1 MREFTHVS
9 QLACALR
16 RILPRGRRV
25 LIGVDGVD
33 GSGKTPLAFGL
44 AERIPAKVVSLDQ
57 FLNRNR
63 GSYVQHL
70 RREQLR
76 KAIFSHQGVI
86 IVEGVC
92 LRSVLR
98 RLRCRAFRHV
108 YVKALSQYGLWS
120 HEQECELQEPV
131 EVFLE
136 REREDLRVMDDFL
149 SSGNGGKSGP
159 ADLCAFREEVIRYH
173 ASELPQR
180 RAHFVFLRRPVM
192 PNNALQRT
200 RRKRRSAEFGR

>member
-1 MREFTHVS
+1 MREFLHVS
-9 QLACALR
+9 RLARALR
-16 RILPRGRRV
+16 RVLPRGRRV

-44 AERIPAKVVSLDQ
+44 AERIPAKVVSLDR

-70 RREQLR
+70 RRQQLR
-76 KAIFSHQGVI
+76 RTIVSYQGPV

-98 RLRCRAFRHV
+98 RLRLRAFRYI
-108 YVKALSQYGLWS
+108 YVKAVSQNGLWS
-120 HEQECELQEPV
+120 HARECELQEPV
-131 EVFLE
+131 EAFLE
-136 REREDLRVMDDFL
+136 KEREDLRVMADFL
-149 SSGNGGKSGP
+149 ASGNAGNSEP

-173 ASELPQR
+173 ASALPSR
-180 RAHFVFLRRPVM
+180 RAHFVFLRRPMM
-192 PNNALQRT
+192 PN
-200 RRKRRSAEFGR
+200 E

>member
-16 RILPRGRRV
+16 RVLPRGRRV

-44 AERIPAKVVSLDQ
+44 AERVPAKVVSFDR

-70 RREQLR
+70 RWQQLR
-76 KAIFSHQGVI
+76 KTIFSHQGAVI
-86 IVEGVC
+86 LEGVC

-98 RLRCRAFRHV
+98 RLHLRAFRHI
-108 YVKALSQYGLWS
+108 YVKAVSQQGLWS
-120 HEQECELQEPV
+120 DERECELQEPV
-131 EVFLE
+131 EAFLE
-136 REREDLRVMDDFL
+136 KEREVLRVMTDFL
-149 SSGNGGKSGP
+149 ASGNAGNSEP

-173 ASELPQR
+173 VSELPSH
-180 RAHFVFLRRPVM
+180 RAHFVFLRHPVM

-200 RRKRRSAEFGR
+200 RRKRYTP

>member
-25 LIGVDGVD
+25 VIGVDGMD
-33 GSGKTPLAFGL
+33 GSGKTPLAIGL
-44 AERIPAKVVSLDQ
+44 AERIPAKVVSLDH

-63 GSYVQHL
+63 GTYVRHL
-70 RREQLR
+70 RLEQLR
-76 KAIFSHQGVI
+76 KVIFSHQGVI

-98 RLRCRAFRHV
+98 RLRCRAFGHV
-108 YVKALSQYGLWS
+108 YVKALTQYDLWS

-131 EVFLE
+131 EVFIEKE
-136 REREDLRVMDDFL
+136 REELRVLDDFL
-149 SSGNGGKSGP
+149 SSGNEGKSDP
-159 ADLCAFREEVIRYH
+159 AELCAYKEEVIRYH
-173 ASELPQR
+173 TSELPQR
-180 RAHFVFLRRPVM
+180 RANFVFLRRPVM

-200 RRKRRSAEFGR
+200 SRKRRLAPS